1 MSFILEFLY
10 KTVNL
15 SNLINSKENNIF
27 LKKFV
32 NIRKYLYI
40 NEHVFKNTFQK
51 NNGKLK
57 KNKKRFLK
65 KYFF

>member
-1 MSFILEFLY
+1 MNFYILSNLLNSTELKILY
-10 KTVNL
+10 KTLNL

-51 NNGKLK
+51 NNG
-57 KNKKRFLK
+57 N
-65 KYFF
+65 